1 MTPVIHQRV
10 RFRTSPRALF
20 DLYLDSR
27 RHSLSTGA
35 PATISRK
42 AGGKFKAFGRQL
54 EGQNLL
60 IVAGKQIVQLWRSTH

>member
-1 MTPVIHQRV
+1 MTPVIQQRV

-20 DLYLDSR
+20 DLYLDSH

-42 AGGKFKAFGRQL
+42 AGENSRQL
-54 EGQNLL
+54 RGNSK
-60 IVAGKQIVQLWRSTH
+60 ARTP

>member
-1 MTPVIHQRV
+1 MTPVIQQRV

-20 DLYLDSR
+20 DLYRDSH

-42 AGGKFKAFGRQL
+42 ASENSRHLGRNAKAR
-54 EGQNLL
+54 
-60 IVAGKQIVQLWRSTH
+60 TP